1 MTSKVIYVLSI
12 FLLCFSGESNLKPF
26 VTENAGCEVDQ
37 KQISTSFRRTVKE
50 EVPILCYH
58 NLTEHTNTF
67 LTLSK
72 DRFEAHM
79 RLLHDSGYHSI
90 LPDELLQYLTT
101 GKQLPS
107 KPVLISFDDTRLAQ
121 YTIALP
127 ILEKYHFNA
136 MFFIMT
142 VCVDKPGYMSSA
154 MLNDLLTKGN
164 VIGSQTY
171 DHPMIN
177 DIKENQWRAELEKP
191 KLFLEKIIH
200 EKVDY
205 FGYPYGSWTKRCIN
219 ELVKDEYKAAF
230 QLSNKQSE
238 HYPLYTIRRLMV
250 QGNWS
255 AATLHEKMIKTF
267 H

>member
-12 FLLCFSGESNLKPF
+12 FLLCFSGESNLKLF
-26 VTENAGCEVDQ
+26 VSENAGREVDQ
-37 KQISTSFRRTVKE
+37 KQIS
-50 EVPILCYH
+50 
-58 NLTEHTNTF
+58 
-67 LTLSK
+67 
-72 DRFEAHM
+72 
-79 RLLHDSGYHSI
+79 
-90 LPDELLQYLTT
+90 Q
-101 GKQLPS
+101 
-107 KPVLISFDDTRLAQ
+107 
-121 YTIALP
+121 
-127 ILEKYHFNA
+127 
-136 MFFIMT
+136 
-142 VCVDKPGYMSSA
+142 
-154 MLNDLLTKGN
+154 
-164 VIGSQTY
+164 
-171 DHPMIN
+171 
-177 DIKENQWRAELEKP
+177 LEKP